1 MTVKHK
7 EQTAN
12 GQRCKCP
19 RRVARRRFCRGD
31 MVTATLAL
39 LLYAYPGTV
48 AVPVPIERATPH
60 RPQPASCQQPEP
72 ADYPICADPRR
83 LTPSRKR

>member
-7 EQTAN
+7 EQKAD

-19 RRVARRRFCRGD
+19 RRVARRHFYSGE

-48 AVPVPIERATPH
+48 AVPVPIERATPP
-60 RPQPASCQQPEP
+60 RPQPVTCQQPEP
-72 ADYPICADPRR
+72 ADYPSAPTRGG
-83 LTPSRKR
+83 

>member
-1 MTVKHK
+1 MMVNHK
-7 EQTAN
+7 EEKDD
-12 GQRCKCP
+12 GQRCKCS
-19 RRVARRRFCRGD
+19 RRGAHSHFYGGE

-39 LLYAYPGTV
+39 FLYAYPGTV
-48 AVPVPIERATPH
+48 AVPVPIERATPQRH
-60 RPQPASCQQPEP
+60 QPATCQQPEP